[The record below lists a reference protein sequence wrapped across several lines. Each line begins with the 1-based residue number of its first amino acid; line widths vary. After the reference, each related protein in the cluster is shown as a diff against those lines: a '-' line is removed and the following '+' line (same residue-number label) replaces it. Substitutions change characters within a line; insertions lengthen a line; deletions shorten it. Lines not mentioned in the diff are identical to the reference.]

1 MISNILYLDYK
12 GFCYTK
18 VNSCIILFKEVFK
31 LKEKLTIGE
40 MAKLRGMTA
49 ETLRHYDRIDL
60 FKPQYIDPNSGYRFY
75 SIFQY
80 EVLGTIK
87 ELRQL
92 GMSTDEIKDYF
103 NERNFSKSLDILKA
117 KHADLVSKLNE
128 LTDLEENI
136 REKIVYLD
144 LVAREKELQ
153 TVMFREIGRRKLI
166 TLNEKINNNLELC
179 YGVIRLENML
189 AEKTP
194 ILASNRL
201 GILIQ
206 EADLRTKRFEEPSV
220 IFVVAKS
227 KEKIPKQYQRIVP
240 AGLFACIRYNGELLW
255 NRSESLSKIFDY
267 LDEGGYQI
275 TGDALQI
282 MHVDITITDKPNE
295 ITFEI
300 QVPVQ
305 KV

>member
-1 MISNILYLDYK
+1 
-12 GFCYTK
+12 
-18 VNSCIILFKEVFK
+18 
-31 LKEKLTIGE
+31 
-40 MAKLRGMTA
+40 MAKLRGMTT
-49 ETLRHYDRIDL
+49 ETLRHYDRINL
-60 FKPQYIDPNSGYRFY
+60 FKPQYIDSHSGYRYY

-103 NERNFSKSLDILKA
+103 KERNFSKSLDILKA

-144 LVAREKELQ
+144 HVAREKELQ
-153 TVMFREIGRRKLI
+153 TVMFRELGRRKLI

-179 YGVIRLENML
+179 YGVLSLENML

>member
-1 MISNILYLDYK
+1 M
-12 GFCYTK
+12 
-18 VNSCIILFKEVFK
+18 VK
-31 LKEKLTIGE
+31 LKEKLTISE

-60 FKPQYIDPNSGYRFY
+60 FKPQYIDPNSGYRYY

-144 LVAREKELQ
+144 HVAREKELQ

-206 EADLRTKRFEEPSV
+206 EADLRAKRFEEPSV

-255 NRSESLSKIFDY
+255 NRSESLSEILDY

>member
-1 MISNILYLDYK
+1 M
-12 GFCYTK
+12 
-18 VNSCIILFKEVFK
+18 VK
-31 LKEKLTIGE
+31 LKEKLTISE

-60 FKPQYIDPNSGYRFY
+60 FKPQYIDPNSGYRYY

-144 LVAREKELQ
+144 HVAREKELQ

-206 EADLRTKRFEEPSV
+206 EADLRAKRFEEPSV

-227 KEKIPKQYQRIVP
+227 KEKIPKQYQQIVP
-240 AGLFACIRYNGELLW
+240 AGLFACTRYNGELLW
-255 NRSESLSKIFDY
+255 NRSESLSKILDY

>member
-1 MISNILYLDYK
+1 MLHK
-12 GFCYTK
+12 GQY
-18 VNSCIILFKEVFK
+18 CIILFKEVVK
-31 LKEKLTIGE
+31 LKEKLTISE

-60 FKPQYIDPNSGYRFY
+60 FKPQYIDPNSGYRYY

-144 LVAREKELQ
+144 HVAREKELQ

-179 YGVIRLENML
+179 YGVISLENML

-206 EADLRTKRFEEPSV
+206 EADLRAKRFEEPSV

-240 AGLFACIRYNGELLW
+240 PGLFACTRYNGELLW
-255 NRSESLSKIFDY
+255 NRSESLSKILNY

>member
-1 MISNILYLDYK
+1 MKI
-12 GFCYTK
+12 
-18 VNSCIILFKEVFK
+18 
-31 LKEKLTIGE
+31 KEKLTIGE
-40 MAKLRGMTA
+40 MARLRELTT

-60 FKPQYIDPNSGYRFY
+60 FKPQYVDPDSGYRYY

-103 NERNFSKSLDILKA
+103 NERNFKKSLDILKS
-117 KHADLVSKLNE
+117 KHTDLVSKLNE
-128 LTDLEENI
+128 LHDLEENI
-136 REKIVYLD
+136 REKIGYLE
-144 LVAREKELQ
+144 LVESEKELH
-153 TVMFREIGRRKLI
+153 TVMFRKIGRRKLI
-166 TLNEKINNNLELC
+166 TLNEKINNNLELS
-179 YGVIRLENML
+179 YSVIRLENML
-189 AEKTP
+189 SEKTP

-201 GILIQ
+201 GIIIT
-206 EADLRTKRFEEPSV
+206 EADLKEKRFEEPSV
-220 IFVVAKS
+220 IFVVAKN
-227 KEKIPKQYQRIVP
+227 KEKIPKQFQKTVP
-240 AGLFACIRYNGELLW
+240 AGVFACIRYNGELLW
-255 NRSESLSKIFDY
+255 NRSESLSKILEY
-267 LDEGGYQI
+267 LDENGYHI

-305 KV
+305 I

>member
-1 MISNILYLDYK
+1 MVLLKI
-12 GFCYTK
+12 
-18 VNSCIILFKEVFK
+18 
-31 LKEKLTIGE
+31 KEKLTIGE
-40 MAKLRGMTA
+40 MARLRELTT

-60 FKPQYIDPNSGYRFY
+60 FKPQYVDPDSGYRYY

-103 NERNFSKSLDILKA
+103 NERNFKKSLDILKS
-117 KHADLVSKLNE
+117 KHTDLVSKLNE
-128 LTDLEENI
+128 LHDLEENI
-136 REKIVYLD
+136 REKIGYLE
-144 LVAREKELQ
+144 LVESEKELH
-153 TVMFREIGRRKLI
+153 TVMFRKIGRRKLI
-166 TLNEKINNNLELC
+166 TLNEKINNNLELS
-179 YGVIRLENML
+179 YSVIRLENML
-189 AEKTP
+189 SEKTP

-201 GILIQ
+201 GIIIT
-206 EADLRTKRFEEPSV
+206 EADLKEKRFEEPSV
-220 IFVVAKS
+220 IFVVAKN
-227 KEKIPKQYQRIVP
+227 KEKIPKQFQKTVP
-240 AGLFACIRYNGELLW
+240 AGVFACIRYNGELLW
-255 NRSESLSKIFDY
+255 NRSESLSKILEF
-267 LDEGGYQI
+267 LDENGYHI

-305 KV
+305 I

>member
-1 MISNILYLDYK
+1 M
-12 GFCYTK
+12 
-18 VNSCIILFKEVFK
+18 
-31 LKEKLTIGE
+31 KEKLTIGE
-40 MAKLRGMTA
+40 MSKLRGMTT

-60 FKPQYIDPNSGYRFY
+60 FKPQYIDPQSGYRYY

-136 REKIVYLD
+136 REKIGYLD
-144 LVAREKELQ
+144 HVAREKELQ

-189 AEKTP
+189 TEKTP

-206 EADLRTKRFEEPSV
+206 EADLKSKRFEEPSV

-240 AGLFACIRYNGELLW
+240 AGVFACIRYNGELLW

-267 LDEGGYQI
+267 LDEEGYQI

-305 KV
+305 KI

>member
-1 MISNILYLDYK
+1 
-12 GFCYTK
+12 
-18 VNSCIILFKEVFK
+18 
-31 LKEKLTIGE
+31 

-60 FKPQYIDPNSGYRFY
+60 FKPQYTDPHSGYRYY

-103 NERNFSKSLDILKA
+103 NERNFSKSFDILKA
-117 KHADLVSKLNE
+117 KHADLISKLTE

-144 LVAREKELQ
+144 HVAREKELQ
-153 TVMFREIGRRKLI
+153 TVMIREIGRRKLI

-240 AGLFACIRYNGELLW
+240 AGFFACIRYNGEILW

>member
-1 MISNILYLDYK
+1 M
-12 GFCYTK
+12 
-18 VNSCIILFKEVFK
+18 VK
-31 LKEKLTIGE
+31 LKEKLTISE

-60 FKPQYIDPNSGYRFY
+60 FKPQYIDPNSGYRYY

-144 LVAREKELQ
+144 HVAREKELQ

-179 YGVIRLENML
+179 YGVISLENML

-206 EADLRTKRFEEPSV
+206 EVDLRAKRFEEPSV

-240 AGLFACIRYNGELLW
+240 PGLFACTRYNGELLW
-255 NRSESLSKIFDY
+255 NRSESLSKILDY

>member
-1 MISNILYLDYK
+1 MLHK
-12 GFCYTK
+12 GQY
-18 VNSCIILFKEVFK
+18 CIILFKEVVK
-31 LKEKLTIGE
+31 LKEKLTISE

-60 FKPQYIDPNSGYRFY
+60 FKPQYIDPNSGYRYY

-144 LVAREKELQ
+144 HVAREKELQ

-206 EADLRTKRFEEPSV
+206 EADLRAKRFEEPSV

-240 AGLFACIRYNGELLW
+240 AGLFACTRYNGELLW
-255 NRSESLSKIFDY
+255 NRSESLSKILDY

>member
-1 MISNILYLDYK
+1 MINL
-12 GFCYTK
+12 G
-18 VNSCIILFKEVFK
+18 V
-31 LKEKLTIGE
+31 KEKLTIGE
-40 MAKLRGMTA
+40 MAKLRGVTT

-60 FKPQYIDPNSGYRFY
+60 FKPQYVDPDSGYRYY

-92 GMSTDEIKDYF
+92 GMSIDEIKDYF
-103 NERNFSKSLDILKA
+103 NERNFNKSLDILKA
-117 KHADLVSKLNE
+117 KHTELVSKLSE
-128 LTDLEENI
+128 LHDLEENI
-136 REKIVYLD
+136 RGKIEYLEH
-144 LVAREKELQ
+144 VAREKELQ
-153 TVMFREIGRRKLI
+153 TVMFRKIGRRKLI
-166 TLNEKINNNLELC
+166 TLHEKINNNLELS

-189 AEKTP
+189 TEKTP

-201 GILIQ
+201 GIIIS
-206 EADLRTKRFEEPSV
+206 EADLRAKRFEEPSV
-220 IFVVAKS
+220 IFVVAKN
-227 KEKIPKQYQRIVP
+227 KEKIPKQYQKTVP

-255 NRSESLSKIFDY
+255 NRSESLSKILEY
-267 LDEGGYQI
+267 LDETGYRI

>member
-1 MISNILYLDYK
+1 M
-12 GFCYTK
+12 
-18 VNSCIILFKEVFK
+18 
-31 LKEKLTIGE
+31 KEKLTIGE
-40 MAKLRGMTA
+40 MAKLRGMTT

-60 FKPQYIDPNSGYRFY
+60 FKPQYIDPQSGYRYY

-80 EVLGTIK
+80 EILGTIK

-92 GMSTDEIKDYF
+92 GMSTDEIKNYF

-136 REKIVYLD
+136 REKIGYLD
-144 LVAREKELQ
+144 HVAREKELQ

-189 AEKTP
+189 TEKTP

-206 EADLRTKRFEEPSV
+206 EADLKSKRFEEPSV
-220 IFVVAKS
+220 IFAVAKS

-255 NRSESLSKIFDY
+255 NRSESLGKIFDY

-305 KV
+305 KI

>member
-1 MISNILYLDYK
+1 MLHK
-12 GFCYTK
+12 GQY
-18 VNSCIILFKEVFK
+18 CIILFKEVVK
-31 LKEKLTIGE
+31 LKEKLTISE

-60 FKPQYIDPNSGYRFY
+60 FKPQYIDPNSGYRYY

-80 EVLGTIK
+80 EILGTIK

-117 KHADLVSKLNE
+117 KHADLVSILNE

-144 LVAREKELQ
+144 HVAREKELQ

-206 EADLRTKRFEEPSV
+206 EADLRAKRFEEPSV

-240 AGLFACIRYNGELLW
+240 AGLFACTRYNGELLW
-255 NRSESLSKIFDY
+255 NRSESLSKILDY

>member
-1 MISNILYLDYK
+1 M
-12 GFCYTK
+12 
-18 VNSCIILFKEVFK
+18 VK
-31 LKEKLTIGE
+31 LKEKLTISE

-60 FKPQYIDPNSGYRFY
+60 FKPQYIDPNSGYRYY

-144 LVAREKELQ
+144 HVAREKELQ

-179 YGVIRLENML
+179 YGVIRL
-189 AEKTP
+189 
-194 ILASNRL
+194 

-206 EADLRTKRFEEPSV
+206 EADLRAKRFEEPSV

-240 AGLFACIRYNGELLW
+240 AGLFACTRYNGELLW
-255 NRSESLSKIFDY
+255 NRSESLSKILDY